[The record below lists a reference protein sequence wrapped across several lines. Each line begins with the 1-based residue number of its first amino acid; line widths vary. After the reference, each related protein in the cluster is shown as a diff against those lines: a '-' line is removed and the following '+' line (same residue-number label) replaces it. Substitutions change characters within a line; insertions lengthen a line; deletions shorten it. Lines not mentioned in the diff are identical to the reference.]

1 MTGSTWSAIDTAF
14 RDEGFTPIPEPEAAD
29 GSVRRTRT
37 QEYLNSVDW
46 TDAGEV
52 SRAIR
57 AFERLLVDVRPD
69 GVYGASNA
77 WDAFVRAMERDGY
90 EVTDAGHINATAGA
104 PWLPG
109 DELGKLRD
117 PVAIADQ
124 LTRIR
129 TGLDAD
135 PALAIGSAK
144 ELIESTAKTVLA
156 EAGETW
162 NEPNDDLPALV
173 TKAQKA
179 LKLHPALADTRGPDG
194 TEAVKRI
201 LGATITIANG
211 VGERGTATEP
221 ATVDID
227 SCRVLDRSMPS

>member
-1 MTGSTWSAIDTAF
+1 
-14 RDEGFTPIPEPEAAD
+14 
-29 GSVRRTRT
+29 
-37 QEYLNSVDW
+37 
-46 TDAGEV
+46 V

-57 AFERLLVDVRPD
+57 AFDRLLVDVRPD

-77 WDAFVRAMERDGY
+77 
-90 EVTDAGHINATAGA
+90 TAGA
-104 PWLPG
+104 PWLPA

-135 PALAIGSAK
+135 PALAIGSAE

-162 NEPNDDLPALV
+162 NERNDDLPALV
-173 TKAQKA
+173 TK
-179 LKLHPALADTRGPDG
+179 GPKG
-194 TEAVKRI
+194 SQTS
-201 LGATITIANG
+201 
-211 VGERGTATEP
+211 P
-221 ATVDID
+221 S
-227 SCRVLDRSMPS
+227 SCRHWRSGRN